1 MGRHSKGRRALLGC
15 RAPERLDQTVRSKT
29 AAQGMTIND
38 YVITVLANELQLP
51 EEAPHHRQGQELP
64 LTGLPGRG
72 KAPRHRKDQGL
83 RAPSSRT
90 RGTGSRSRRDFSD
103 RAFGAGA
110 AVH

>member
-51 EEAPHHRQGQELP
+51 RGGPSPPSGSGVAFDGLARPGQGPEAPKRSP
-64 LTGLPGRG
+64 LLTNRRG
-72 KAPRHRKDQGL
+72 
-83 RAPSSRT
+83 
-90 RGTGSRSRRDFSD
+90 FI
-103 RAFGAGA
+103 
-110 AVH
+110 